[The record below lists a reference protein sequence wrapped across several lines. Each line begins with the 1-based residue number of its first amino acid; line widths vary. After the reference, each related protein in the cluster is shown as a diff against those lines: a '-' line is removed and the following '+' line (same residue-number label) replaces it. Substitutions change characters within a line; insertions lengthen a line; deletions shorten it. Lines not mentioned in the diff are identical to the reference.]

1 MGSKENPNENPNGNP
16 NEIITEEIVK
26 LSDLNHMDVSTDSE
40 TLENIEDPFKKS
52 GLLDRTPTSEDE
64 TTKEASGQLTPTQ
77 VPKPTPRNETF
88 YTPLSSTGG
97 LAGLFKKRKADES
110 PVIDSPMEE
119 FLTTVQG
126 MTKMIG
132 ALKGHMSRVTQK
144 EIKKVTQTLV
154 TLADRADIL
163 TDEIKTETRKKKGDV
178 NRKEDEKN
186 TNTRS
191 KRSDEGDV
199 LCVRCKTLV
208 KNEEKEQDEIKKK
221 LDLAVLMT
229 DEEKTELVKKN
240 WPETLFKNTK
250 IRRGNPFSATTGQND
265 DDKITLIMGKSDK
278 STLIQAAITRYP
290 ELKTLMEEE
299 EEEGELISSSV
310 KRKPDGDNEKM
321 ATLDPDNK
329 ESPAP
334 TKTSKP
340 TGKTDAITAPPGVK
354 VEQELVVLEQ
364 KIAKANRE
372 IVSIVKIVRSN
383 STEQDIPVIEL
394 DSESSDNTEYVPSA
408 TDKTDEY
415 VPSSTQDTHDIQYI
429 PSSTKEE
436 QYVPS
441 ATENSDDIQYIPS
454 STKEEYVPSAAE
466 KSDDIQYIPSSTSKK
481 KEEIEEYIPPAT
493 NKSENIKYIPSST
506 NKVDELKYVPLATD
520 KSDAYVPSSVNKIE
534 ESEYVPS
541 STQKT
546 DETEYVPSSTSSESS
561 SKLEYVPSS
570 TEISDEKLEYVPSST
585 AQLEPNLEY
594 VPSSTQKLE
603 EKFDYVPSSTNT
615 LEESL
620 EYVPTS
626 TEKCDEK
633 LKYVPSSTNNEF

>member
-1 MGSKENPNENPNGNP
+1 MGSNENP

-441 ATENSDDIQYIPS
+441 ATE
-454 STKEEYVPSAAE
+454 KL
-466 KSDDIQYIPSSTSKK
+466 DDIQYIPSSTSKK

-546 DETEYVPSSTSSESS
+546 DETEYVPSSTSGESS

-570 TEISDEKLEYVPSST
+570 TEISDEKLEY
-585 AQLEPNLEY
+585 QLEPNLEY